1 MRVDPQGQPGAAG
14 ATGAAR
20 AAGQVVLVIQ
30 TMTIK
35 FTAIIIYYNDI

>member
-1 MRVDPQGQPGAAG
+1 MVSPQGQPGPAG
-14 ATGAAR
+14 ATVAAG

-35 FTAIIIYYNDI
+35 LAAIIIYYNDI